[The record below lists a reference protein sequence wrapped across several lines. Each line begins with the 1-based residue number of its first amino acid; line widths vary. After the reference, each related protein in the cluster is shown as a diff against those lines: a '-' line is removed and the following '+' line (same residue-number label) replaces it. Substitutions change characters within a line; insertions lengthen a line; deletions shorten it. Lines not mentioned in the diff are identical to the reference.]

1 MEIYVIIRK
10 RTTKMLKLYP
20 LLTVSLA
27 FMLGILLGSLVALP
41 FGIWLALTGVTLV
54 IALAWWL
61 IARQFQFQPYHLSPS
76 SQALILISFAA
87 LFGGA
92 ARYLYVQPRI
102 DPFQVAWYNDRDY
115 DLLVTG
121 TLVEPPDERDNYT
134 NLKLRIESVDTGLE
148 SPLKAGGLILARVA
162 PDETYQYGERLR
174 LRGKLL
180 SPPEN
185 EEFSFRDNLARYGI
199 HAYMPLAA
207 VTRLPGGGENPIL
220 ARIYAFK
227 ARALADIYE
236 IFPNP
241 EASLM
246 AGILLG
252 VDNGIPEDLQQAF
265 KNTGTAHIIAIS
277 GFNIAIIAGIFVF
290 LFSRFFGKR
299 WGAVAAIAGIILY
312 TILVGASP
320 PVVRAAIMGSLSIFA
335 LQIGRRQA
343 ALNTLGFVA
352 AFMAL
357 VNPLLLWDISFQLSF
372 AATLGLIMFAEPLEN
387 LAVRLTSRWL
397 SAEKAKKVAAP
408 IAEFFLL
415 TLAAQ
420 ITTLPIMAYH
430 FGQVSLI
437 ALVANPFVLP
447 VQPALMVTGG
457 LALFASIFSIALG
470 KLFALVALPFPSYTI
485 RAVEW
490 FDGFPGGV
498 IVLGDLSLFWVVL
511 FYIALFGL
519 YFNWDKLKAGYPRY
533 RSVVTPAVIIGV
545 LAVAAVATF
554 RSVNAAPD
562 GKLHITFLANGS
574 ADSVLIQSPTGRYVL
589 INGGES
595 ISQLSSA
602 LGRRLPPND
611 RRLDWLVVAS
621 TQENQVAALPR
632 TLERFG
638 VDNVLWSGNPE
649 ASFSSLKLLEVLTQ
663 KDIPFNRAVAGQQ
676 LDLGDGA
683 ALKVVSV
690 TPRGSVLLIEW
701 NDFRALL
708 PVGLSF
714 DALDELE
721 NGKAIGPV
729 SLLTLADSGYAQSN
743 PPEWINALHP
753 QLIVL
758 DVKAGDETGMPDEE
772 TLKNIEG
779 YPLLRTDQN
788 GWIHISTD
796 GESVWIEAEKK

>member
-1 MEIYVIIRK
+1 
-10 RTTKMLKLYP
+10 MLKLYP

-236 IFPNP
+236 IFPDP

>member
-1 MEIYVIIRK
+1 
-10 RTTKMLKLYP
+10 MLKLYP

-134 NLKLRIESVDTGLE
+134 NLKLRVESVDTGLE

-236 IFPNP
+236 IFPDP

>member
-1 MEIYVIIRK
+1 
-10 RTTKMLKLYP
+10 MLKLYP

-27 FMLGILLGSLVALP
+27 FLLGILLGSLVALP
-41 FGIWLALTGVTLV
+41 FGIWLALTLLMLV

-61 IARQFQFQPYHLSPS
+61 IARQFQFQPLQLSPS
-76 SQALILISFAA
+76 SQALILISLAA

-92 ARYLYVQPRI
+92 ARYQYAMPRI

-134 NLKLRIESVDTGLE
+134 NLKLRVESVDTGLE
-148 SPLKAGGLILARVA
+148 SPLQAGGLILARVS
-162 PDETYQYGERLR
+162 PDEKYTYGERLR

-180 SPPEN
+180 TPPED
-185 EEFSFRDNLARYGI
+185 EEFSFRDYLARYGI

-207 VTRLPGGGENPIL
+207 VTRLPGGGGNPIL
-220 ARIYAFK
+220 ARVYAFK

-236 IFPNP
+236 IFPDP
-241 EASLM
+241 EASLE

-290 LFSRFFGKR
+290 LFSRFFGRR
-299 WGAVAAIAGIILY
+299 WGAVAAIAGIMLY

-320 PVVRAAIMGSLSIFA
+320 SVVRAAIMGSLSIFA

-352 AFMAL
+352 ALMVL
-357 VNPLLLWDISFQLSF
+357 WNPLLLWDIGFQLSF

-420 ITTLPIMAYH
+420 ITTLPVMAYH

-437 ALVANPFVLP
+437 SLIANPFVLP

-470 KLFALVALPFPSYTI
+470 KLFALVALPFPAYTI
-485 RAVEW
+485 RAVEF
-490 FDGFPGGV
+490 FDRFPGGV
-498 IVLGDLSLFWVVL
+498 IVLGDLSLFWVVI
-511 FYIALFGL
+511 FYVALFGL
-519 YFNWDKLKAGYPRY
+519 YFNWDRVKAGYPRY
-533 RSVVTPAVIIGV
+533 RSVVTPAILIGV

-562 GKLHITFLANGS
+562 GKLHVTFLDNGS
-574 ADSVLIQSPTGRYVL
+574 ADAVLIQSPTGRYVL

-595 ISQLSSA
+595 ISELSSA
-602 LGRRLPPND
+602 LGRRLPPGH
-611 RRLDWLVVAS
+611 RLLDWLVIAS

-632 TLERFG
+632 MLERFD

-649 ASFSSLKLLEVLTQ
+649 ASFSSLKLLETVTQ
-663 KDIPFNRAVAGQQ
+663 KDIPFTRAETGQS

-683 ALKVVSV
+683 KLTLLSV
-690 TPRGSVLLIEW
+690 TPRGSVLLLEW

-714 DALDELE
+714 DALDQLDY
-721 NGKAIGPV
+721 GKDVGPV

-743 PPEWINALHP
+743 PPEWISALHP

-758 DVKAGDETGMPDEE
+758 NVKAGDESGMPDEE
-772 TLKNIEG
+772 TLKTIEG

-788 GWIHISTD
+788 GWIQITTD
-796 GESVWIEAEKK
+796 GESVWIEVEKK

>member
-1 MEIYVIIRK
+1 MFR
-10 RTTKMLKLYP
+10 LYP

-27 FMLGILLGSLVALP
+27 FLLGILLGSLVALP

-61 IARQFQFQPYHLSPS
+61 IARQFQFRPHQLSPS
-76 SQALILISFAA
+76 TQALILISFAA

-92 ARYLYVQPRI
+92 ARYQYAMPRI

-134 NLKLRIESVDTGLE
+134 NLKLQVESVDTGLE
-148 SPLKAGGLILARVA
+148 FPLQAGGLILARVS
-162 PDETYQYGERLR
+162 PDEKYTYGERLR

-180 SPPEN
+180 TPPEN
-185 EEFSFRDNLARYGI
+185 EEFSFRDYLARYGI

-207 VTRLPGGGENPIL
+207 VTRLPGGGGNPIL
-220 ARIYAFK
+220 ARVYAFK
-227 ARALADIYE
+227 ARALADIYA
-236 IFPNP
+236 IFPDP
-241 EASLM
+241 EASLE

-290 LFSRFFGKR
+290 LFSRFFGRR
-299 WGAVAAIAGIILY
+299 WGAVAAIAGIMLY

-320 PVVRAAIMGSLSIFA
+320 SVVRAAIMGSLSIFA

-343 ALNTLGFVA
+343 ALNTLGTVA
-352 AFMAL
+352 AVMAF
-357 VNPLLLWDISFQLSF
+357 VNPLLLWDIGFQLSF

-420 ITTLPIMAYH
+420 ITTLPVMAYH

-437 ALVANPFVLP
+437 SLIANPFVLP

-457 LALFASIFSIALG
+457 LALFASIFSLALG
-470 KLFALVALPFPSYTI
+470 KLFAAIALPFPAYTI
-485 RAVEW
+485 RAVEF

-498 IVLGDLSLFWVVL
+498 IVLGDLSLFWVVV
-511 FYIALFGL
+511 FYAALFGL
-519 YFNWDKLKAGYPRY
+519 YFNWDRVKAGYPRY
-533 RSVVTPAVIIGV
+533 RSVVTPAILIGV

-562 GKLHITFLANGS
+562 GKLHVTFLDNGS
-574 ADSVLIQSPTGRYVL
+574 ADTVLIQSPGGRYVL

-595 ISQLSSA
+595 ISELSSA
-602 LGRRLPPND
+602 LGRRLPPGH
-611 RRLDWLVVAS
+611 RLLDWLVIAS

-632 TLERFG
+632 MLERFDVG
-638 VDNVLWSGNPE
+638 NVLWSGNPE
-649 ASFSSLKLLEVLTQ
+649 ASFSSLKLLETVTQ
-663 KDIPFNRAVAGQQ
+663 MDIPFTRAETGQS
-676 LDLGDGA
+676 LDLGEGA
-683 ALKVVSV
+683 KLTLLSV
-690 TPRGSVLLIEW
+690 TPRGSVLLLEW

-708 PVGLSF
+708 PIGLSF
-714 DALDELE
+714 DALDQLDYGEDV
-721 NGKAIGPV
+721 GPV

-743 PPEWINALHP
+743 PPEWISALHP

-758 DVKAGDETGMPDEE
+758 NVKAGDESGMPDEE

-788 GWIHISTD
+788 GWIQITTD
-796 GESVWIEAEKK
+796 GESVWIEVEKK

>member
-1 MEIYVIIRK
+1 
-10 RTTKMLKLYP
+10 MLKLYP

-134 NLKLRIESVDTGLE
+134 NLKLRVESVDTGLE